1 MTDLPDRIFSEQNL
15 AELYDLFN
23 PWGGRS
29 GDDEFYIE
37 YVLNADS
44 VLDVGCGTGLM
55 LRKARELG
63 HSGRL
68 VGLDPADAML
78 DVGRRDRSDIEWIYG
93 DLSTVHFD
101 REFDLVIMTG
111 HVFQV
116 FLSDDDVLRMLRSVR
131 QALTDGGRF
140 IFETRNPSVR
150 VWEGWGPGNARE
162 IAHPAGGVARME
174 YREPAEVEGEFVTFT
189 HYFTAPTFDGA
200 EQSTSTLRFMGV
212 ERLNALLNNAGLNI
226 DSQYGFWDRTPV
238 TETSPEIIT
247 IASRA

>member
-1 MTDLPDRIFSEQNL
+1 LPDRIFSERNL

-63 HSGRL
+63 HQGRL
-68 VGLDPADAML
+68 VGIDPAEAML
-78 DVGRRDRSDIEWIYG
+78 DVARRDRTDIEWIHG
-93 DLSTVHFD
+93 DLSTGQFD
-101 REFDLVIMTG
+101 REFDLIFMTG

-116 FLSDDDVLRMLRSVR
+116 FLSDDDVLQMLRSVQ
-131 QALTDGGRF
+131 QALTDDGRF

-150 VWEGWGPGNARE
+150 AWERWGPGHSRE

-174 YREPAEVEGEFVTFT
+174 YREPAIVKGEFVTFT
-189 HYFTAPTFDGA
+189 HYFTAPTFDRA
-200 EQSTSTLRFMGV
+200 QQSTSTLRFMGV
-212 ERLNALLNNAGLNI
+212 DQINTFLGDAGLDI
-226 DSQYGFWDRTPV
+226 EAQYGFWDRTPV

-247 IASRA
+247 IARRA